1 VLITFAGLFA
11 ASKLKDILSQQFPLS
26 YKENVWI
33 IVPNDMF
40 PTIIYAFMMII
51 MKPVAEELFYRRAII
66 RFGDK
71 KKMIL
76 LTVASLLICALSRAH
91 GPVAVLQWV
100 LMSLPVTI
108 AYIATKNIYVS
119 IMAHVIF
126 EFYDNTYEIVYS
138 LGRIFYR

>member
-1 VLITFAGLFA
+1 MTFAGLFA
-11 ASKLKDILSQQFPLS
+11 ASKLKDYISQLYPNS

-33 IVPNDMF
+33 IVPNNLI
-40 PTIIYAFMMII
+40 PTIIYACMMII
-51 MKPVAEELFYRRAII
+51 MKPVAEELFYRKAII

-91 GPVAVLQWV
+91 GPVAIMQWI

-108 AYIATKNIYVS
+108 AYIATKNIYIP

-126 EFYDNTYEIVYS
+126 EFWDNTYEIVYS
-138 LGRIFYR
+138 LGRIFFR